1 MYLSRQVALVRSI
14 SSYKQT
20 FFLGLSS
27 SLTGG
32 VAYSYIVSLGYFTPA
47 VGIIAGL
54 AGGFGAAAKDIL
66 YGKENYDDIPLKT
79 IAAHVLFGIIA
90 LFLGYIFVYHFVK
103 LPDIHGEFTRPVE
116 QGRTIFDFFKETMGL
131 PDILGAIFGS
141 ISSCAIPV
149 NLTKI
154 KKVLKLRN

>member
-1 MYLSRQVALVRSI
+1 MKEH
-14 SSYKQT
+14 KQA

-54 AGGFGAAAKDIL
+54 VGGFGVAVKDIL
-66 YGKENYDDIPLKT
+66 YGKGNYDNIPLKT
-79 IAAHVLFGIIA
+79 IAAHVLFGIMA
-90 LFLGYIFVYHFVK
+90 LFVGYIFVYHFVK
-103 LPDIHGEFTRPVE
+103 LPYLHGEFIRPVE
-116 QGRTIFDFFKETMGL
+116 QGSTIYEFFKETMGM

-149 NLTKI
+149 NLTKF
-154 KKVLKLRN
+154 KKLTKLRF